1 MRPLRRT
8 YFAAMNGFLYVEPYE
23 VRKEIIAR
31 PLDLQQWIDLGLE
44 GKSTLPVGMQAELM
58 RQVADFLRQHH
69 TVVIDGEEVPPELAR
84 INFLRRTLR
93 NSTVID
99 PPEELDLISATL
111 GVIFVY
117 PTDGLPENVTMEWD
131 LFNERI
137 ERVPVASVDQAGP
150 LPSVVTPD
158 YPLLEWQNFLQNPIL
173 PTLIVTE
180 PPPGALARS
189 MLWIRWVL
197 VVVSALTLVLLGRG
211 LRQRTPGTSN
221 RAAGALALLI
231 LTAGAFWLAR
241 DARLTDDRAGELVAG
256 LLHNVYRAFDFRDEE
271 KIYDVLE
278 KSVQGDLLTTIYL
291 ETQRGLELRNQGGA
305 RAKVKEID
313 LIELA
318 TSPGANGGFVASVTW
333 NVAGSVGHWGH
344 VHSRTNQY
352 RANLDIEPVAG
363 VWKLVNLDLIEESR
377 L

>member
-1 MRPLRRT
+1 
-8 YFAAMNGFLYVEPYE
+8 

-221 RAAGALALLI
+221 RAAVALALLI

-291 ETQRGLELRNQGGA
+291 ATQRGLELRNQGGA